1 MDRSRARNSWMDSM
15 VDVPARGVGIIS
27 MYRWYLRGPRALFT
41 LRVHSGVR
49 RYATALLRG
58 W

>member
-15 VDVPARGVGIIS
+15 VDVPARGV
-27 MYRWYLRGPRALFT
+27 LFT

-49 RYATALLRG
+49 RYATAVLRG